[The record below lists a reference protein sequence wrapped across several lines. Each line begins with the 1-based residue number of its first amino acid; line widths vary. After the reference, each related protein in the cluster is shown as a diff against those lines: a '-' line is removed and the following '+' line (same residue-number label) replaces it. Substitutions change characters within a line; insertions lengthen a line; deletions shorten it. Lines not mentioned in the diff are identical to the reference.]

1 MTSELVECDGLTQ
14 PLLYIVTAGLLF
26 HSLRFFLTD
35 MGDLLTVLA
44 DTYLDAL
51 SNTIL
56 SLITRQIASL
66 FCIQIFIF
74 SSSYALGHF
83 KANI

>member
-44 DTYLDAL
+44 E
-51 SNTIL
+51 
-56 SLITRQIASL
+56 
-66 FCIQIFIF
+66 
-74 SSSYALGHF
+74 
-83 KANI
+83 